1 MRTSDAGVKDLLD
14 QMKRLEDRA
23 NHLRVPTAFTHFLY
37 TLRVHI
43 NLVRGRL
50 LQEKRTAG
58 T

>member
-1 MRTSDAGVKDLLD
+1 MKNLLD
-14 QMKRLEDRA
+14 QLERLEDRA

-50 LQEKRTAG
+50 LQAKRQAG